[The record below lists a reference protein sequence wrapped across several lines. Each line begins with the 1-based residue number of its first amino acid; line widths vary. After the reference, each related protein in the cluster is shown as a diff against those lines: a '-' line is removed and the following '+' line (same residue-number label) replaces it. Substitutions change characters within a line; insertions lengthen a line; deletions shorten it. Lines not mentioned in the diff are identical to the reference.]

1 MNFIEELKKLTESED
16 LLAVSRDVSE
26 LKLKFEDYVLEEE
39 RKVQVAQLEAQEKG
53 EEAPEQEGDFGKAE
67 FYEIYNAYRTK
78 KKEIVDAQ
86 KAEETKNLG
95 LKRALIKKLQDL
107 VSNEENI
114 GAAFASFNK
123 IREEW
128 KEIGDISRDKRH
140 EVQNEYSKLIE
151 DFFYNINIYKELKEH
166 DYHRNHQLKENII
179 QKLKGLAKVESI
191 KEIEEEL
198 KVIQHDWEDIGPVP
212 NEAWEELK
220 NAYWTEVRS
229 VYERINRFYDNRRE
243 EQRVNIEKK
252 NELIEEAKNVLAS
265 SNDLNSS
272 KAWEN
277 KTKELIDIQKKW
289 KEIGFG
295 PRKENEAVWKSFRAV
310 CDEFFD
316 KKKVFFD
323 KVHDK
328 FDVIAEKKKELC
340 DRADELKTSQDWK
353 ITANK
358 LIQLQRK
365 WKELGHAGKRHE
377 QKLWKRFRSA
387 CDEFFEARQAYFS
400 KQDEEFEG
408 NLKAK
413 EALIEEIK
421 AFKLP
426 ETKKEALDAL
436 KNFAE
441 QFNAIGKVPMKVKDK
456 VYKAFKSA
464 LDTHYSSLK
473 LEGQEKEETLF
484 QAEID
489 TIKASSDSGR
499 RFNAMKYDLRTDIDK
514 LKREI
519 IQLENNLGFFA
530 NSKGANKLKDEV
542 EKKIAKANDQID
554 NIKAKLKMIPNE

>member
-16 LLAVSRDVSE
+16 LIAVSRDVSE

-53 EEAPEQEGDFGKAE
+53 EEAPEQDGDFGKAE

-114 GAAFASFNK
+114 GAAFASFNE

-212 NEAWEELK
+212 NETWEELK

>member
-16 LLAVSRDVSE
+16 LIAVSRDVSE

-53 EEAPEQEGDFGKAE
+53 EEAPEQDGDFGKAE

-114 GAAFASFNK
+114 GAAFASFNE

-212 NEAWEELK
+212 NETWEELK

-464 LDTHYSSLK
+464 LDTHYCSLK